1 VFTKPG
7 RPNRF
12 LSGYILRAAGK
23 MPRMGAD
30 FPWFTEQN
38 YFWDRKTLLRG
49 KVDDGTL
56 QFSGPKR
63 IVLPPSQRAERVVQ
77 QAAE

>member
-1 VFTKPG
+1 
-7 RPNRF
+7 
-12 LSGYILRAAGK
+12 
-23 MPRMGAD
+23 MGAD

-56 QFSGPKR
+56 DFSHAKPV
-63 IVLPPSQRAERVVQ
+63 VLPPLQRAAEIQRE
-77 QAAE
+77 AAE